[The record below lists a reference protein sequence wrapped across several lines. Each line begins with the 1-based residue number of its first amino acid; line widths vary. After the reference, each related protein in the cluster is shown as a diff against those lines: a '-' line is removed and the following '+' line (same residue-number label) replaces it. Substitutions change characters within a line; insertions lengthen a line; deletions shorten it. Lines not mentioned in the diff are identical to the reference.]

1 MPITVPFSETDQIA
15 LAKRRQKRSGKL
27 AMEWSMK
34 AIFNLLVRDK
44 SGVTPIDCAFLA
56 AGISIVILFG
66 LLLLEG

>member
-1 MPITVPFSETDQIA
+1 
-15 LAKRRQKRSGKL
+15 
-27 AMEWSMK
+27 MK